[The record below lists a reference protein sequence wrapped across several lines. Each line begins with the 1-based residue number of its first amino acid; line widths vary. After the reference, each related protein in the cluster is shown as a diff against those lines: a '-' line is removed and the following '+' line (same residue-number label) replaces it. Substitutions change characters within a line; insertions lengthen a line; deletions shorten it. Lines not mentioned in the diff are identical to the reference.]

1 MNLTVSIESAEN
13 KFKLILEE
21 FFISIFDEKT
31 LSSHG
36 INHHR
41 RVWGY
46 SKELFNLLA
55 FRKPASF
62 THLLPKLII
71 ASYLHDIGMSVETGI
86 RHGNHSKDLCFQF
99 LTKNNL
105 TLNDFQDVLDAV
117 ENHDNKEY
125 SGDSDV
131 NDLLKIL
138 SVADDLD
145 AFGYTGIYRYAEIYL
160 MRGINL
166 SDLGHLIQKNAAGR
180 FDNFVRSFGINE
192 EYIIKHKKRYEILN
206 KFFEEYNKQLTDYK
220 FGGSAPSGYCGVIE
234 IFEDILNNKIS
245 LKDVCKEPDKYSTD
259 PVICWYFKEL
269 SSEIH

>member
-206 KFFEEYNKQLTDYK
+206 KFFEEYNKQVTNYK
-220 FGGSAPSGYCGVIE
+220 FGGSVPSGYCGVIE
-234 IFEDILNNKIS
+234 IFADILNNKIS
-245 LKDVCKEPDKYSTD
+245 LKDICRDPDQYFTD
-259 PVICWYFKEL
+259 KVICKYFKEFA
-269 SSEIH
+269 SEIH